1 MGYVIK
7 LSPHM
12 DQDRDAAMRGARCA
26 ALSNSAIETAH
37 DADVAIEL
45 DEVPAL
51 RLVVEANGPATLP
64 RQARGQTAA
73 IPGGRWGHVL
83 TRADQLELRSVRYL
97 SAMTRFRTVRSLTLL
112 VNLLGNGWIY
122 PPILLAILLSNLSN
136 GWTVIGIAFLATAV
150 AHALYAVI
158 KRRIARPRPCEKDP
172 GLSPLT
178 RALDRYSF
186 PSGHCMTLTAV
197 LVPLVRSVP
206 DLWPAAIAALCIL
219 AWCRLA
225 AAHHYPSDTLAGIG
239 LGAAVAT
246 PFAVWL
252 IPV

>member
-7 LSPHM
+7 FAPHI
-12 DQDRDAAMRGARCA
+12 DQDLDAAMRGARSA
-26 ALSNSAIETAH
+26 TLSNGAIEIAP
-37 DADVAIEL
+37 DAAVALEP
-45 DEVPAL
+45 DQVPAL
-51 RLVVEANGPATLP
+51 RLVVETNGAAVLP
-64 RQARGQTAA
+64 HRAFSQTVAA
-73 IPGGRWGHVL
+73 SGHRWSHAL
-83 TRADQLELRSVRYL
+83 ARADRLELRSVHYL
-97 SAMTRFRTVRSLTLL
+97 AAMTRFRVVRSVTLF

-122 PPILLAILLSNLSN
+122 PPVLLAILLSNLSN
-136 GWTVIGIAFLATAV
+136 GWTVIGIAFLSTAV
-150 AHALYAVI
+150 AHALYGVI
-158 KRRIARPRPCEKDP
+158 KRWIARPRPCEKDP
-172 GLSPLT
+172 RLSPLT

-225 AAHHYPSDTLAGIG
+225 AAHHYPSDTLAGIA
-239 LGAAVAT
+239 LGAAVAA

>member
-1 MGYVIK
+1 M
-7 LSPHM
+7 
-12 DQDRDAAMRGARCA
+12 A
-26 ALSNSAIETAH
+26 
-37 DADVAIEL
+37 
-45 DEVPAL
+45 
-51 RLVVEANGPATLP
+51 
-64 RQARGQTAA
+64 
-73 IPGGRWGHVL
+73 
-83 TRADQLELRSVRYL
+83 RADQLELRSVRYL
-97 SAMTRFRTVRSLTLL
+97 AAMTRFRAVRSLTLF

-122 PPILLAILLSNLSN
+122 PPILTAIVLSNLSN
-136 GWTVIGIAFLATAV
+136 PWTIIGIAFLSTAV

-158 KRRIARPRPCEKDP
+158 KRWIARPRPCEKDP

-197 LVPLVRSVP
+197 LVPLVRSAP
-206 DLWPAAIAALCIL
+206 ELWPAAIAALCIL

>member
-7 LSPHM
+7 FSPHI
-12 DQDRDAAMRGARCA
+12 DQDRDASMRGARSA
-26 ALSNSAIETAH
+26 TLSNGAVEIAH
-37 DADVAIEL
+37 DADVAIESA
-45 DEVPAL
+45 EVPAL

-64 RQARGQTAA
+64 RQTRGQAVTV
-73 IPGGRWGHVL
+73 PGNRWGDVL
-83 TRADQLELRSVRYL
+83 ARVDQLELRSVRYL
-97 SAMTRFRTVRSLTLL
+97 AGMTRFRTVRSLTLF

-150 AHALYAVI
+150 AHAIYAVI
-158 KRRIARPRPCEKDP
+158 KRWIARPRPCEKDP

-252 IPV
+252 IPL